1 MILFIYILPIIIDIL
16 LIRQLAIENKIYY
29 FADLMTA
36 IFLTVIPLAN
46 IVSLIIMAS
55 EINIIN
61 NINNIDPNKL
71 VRKIF
76 FVDRKWK
83 KK

>member
-1 MILFIYILPIIIDIL
+1 
-16 LIRQLAIENKIYY
+16 
-29 FADLMTA
+29 
-36 IFLTVIPLAN
+36 
-46 IVSLIIMAS
+46 MAS
-55 EINIIN
+55 ETNTIN

>member
-1 MILFIYILPIIIDIL
+1 MILLIYILSVIINIL
-16 LIRQLAIENKIYY
+16 LIRQLAIENKISS
-29 FADLMTA
+29 FADLITA
-36 IFLTVIPLAN
+36 IFLTFLPLAN

-55 EINIIN
+55 ETNT
-61 NINNIDPNKL
+61 INNIDPNKL

-76 FVDRKWK
+76 FIDKKWK

>member
-16 LIRQLAIENKIYY
+16 LIRQLAIENKIYDL
-29 FADLMTA
+29 ADLMTA
-36 IFLTVIPLAN
+36 IFLTFIPLAN

-61 NINNIDPNKL
+61 NIDPNKL

-76 FVDRKWK
+76 FVDKKWK